1 MKRFALSI
9 FFMPWLWSCFSI
21 CNAQAPSALDYDSVY
36 RDNTSLFLS
45 ERSSIHERYKSSLKN
60 DASHMAHRWLT
71 KQWISQDQYDNL
83 LSYQKKF
90 GRIYNL
96 LELRH
101 IKSFNR
107 ATYKRL
113 FEALGQHILFNSA
126 KEALDNTEHKLRLG
140 IVGENNENLLLR
152 HYIQYGI
159 QVNDIWSAGI
169 NLEQD
174 YSEAFVFKKSN

>member
-1 MKRFALSI
+1 
-9 FFMPWLWSCFSI
+9 MPWLWSCFSI

-107 ATYKRL
+107 ATYERL
-113 FEALGQHILFNSA
+113 FEPLG
-126 KEALDNTEHKLRLG
+126 NTS
-140 IVGENNENLLLR
+140 
-152 HYIQYGI
+152 IQ
-159 QVNDIWSAGI
+159 
-169 NLEQD
+169 
-174 YSEAFVFKKSN
+174 